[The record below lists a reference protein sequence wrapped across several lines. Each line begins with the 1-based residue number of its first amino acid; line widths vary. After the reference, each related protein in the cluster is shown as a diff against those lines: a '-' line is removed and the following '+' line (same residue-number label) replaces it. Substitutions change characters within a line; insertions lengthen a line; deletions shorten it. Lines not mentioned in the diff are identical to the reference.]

1 MQNRMRLR
9 IVCLAA
15 LALLA
20 GVAPALADCP
30 LDLGRGT
37 GWVIFSDHYMI
48 AFRPEPMRIELG
60 QPFALLFN
68 VCTKNG
74 NPAELV
80 TVEAQMP
87 EQKRSMKAKPTI
99 VSAGEGRYRAEGMV
113 FDMSGRW
120 ELGLDVRAGE
130 ESERLTHEIIVK

>member
-1 MQNRMRLR
+1 MAKFKRLP
-9 IVCLAA
+9 LFGLL

-20 GVAPALADCP
+20 AAVPAVADCP

-37 GWVIFSDHYMI
+37 GWVVFSDHYMI
-48 AFRPEPMRIELG
+48 AFRPEPMRIEVG
-60 QPFALLFN
+60 EPFALLFN

-80 TVEAQMP
+80 AVEAQMP
-87 EQKRSMKAKPTI
+87 EQKRAMKYKPTI

-113 FDMSGRW
+113 FDMPGRW
-120 ELGLDVRAGE
+120 ELAIDVRAGE
-130 ESERLTHEIIVK
+130 ESERLTHEIILK